1 MRNEIITNAVANVVD
16 REDRVVVIGC
26 LVVVRRL
33 HLRLKQQLLSYAKAF
48 ASRGM
53 PAGMPY
59 PMARCWRVCTETTS
73 ATLTSGGMQR
83 LSSSGLAMVPAIAGS
98 RTA

>member
-1 MRNEIITNAVANVVD
+1 MRNEIITNAVVNVVD

-48 ASRGM
+48 ASCGM
-53 PAGMPY
+53 PTGMPY
-59 PMARCWRVCTETTS
+59 PVTRCWRVCTETTS
-73 ATLTSGGMQR
+73 AMLMSGGTQG
-83 LSSSGLAMVPAIAGS
+83 LSSSGLALMPAMAGS
-98 RTA
+98 RNA